1 MKVTFLGF
9 GLKAFFFSGSGNFT
23 WLASAIFLLGRMASG
38 RLCRATTN
46 TMQCPGN
53 TGQLRVFRRRV
64 TRLWRSVLV
73 RRSQR
78 AQVGWDRLNPL
89 LSRWIPAPH
98 VLHPYPDKRF
108 DAIHPR

>member
-1 MKVTFLGF
+1 MQGKGEPLPLQPIPKT
-9 GLKAFFFSGSGNFT
+9 KTNNKNQNQQQNQ
-23 WLASAIFLLGRMASG
+23 G
-38 RLCRATTN
+38 RLHRGLDTPGYYQYDAV
-46 TMQCPGN
+46 PGN

-64 TRLWRSVLV
+64 CRVWRSVLV

-89 LSRWIPAPH
+89 LNRWIPAPH

-108 DAIHPR
+108 DALHPQ